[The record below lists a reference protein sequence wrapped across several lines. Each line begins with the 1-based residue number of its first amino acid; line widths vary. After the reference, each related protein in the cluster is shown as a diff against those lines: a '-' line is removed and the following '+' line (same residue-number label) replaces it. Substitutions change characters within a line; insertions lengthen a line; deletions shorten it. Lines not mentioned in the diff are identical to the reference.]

1 MEISRALPEV
11 VAPVLTGEPVTP
23 PAWRVRIRMD
33 DHPGTLARIAIRLA
47 DLECNILGLTVLPVP
62 GGVLDEIV
70 LRPAARLTRRDLTE
84 AIRGEGCECTAI
96 ADADVH
102 ELVDTASATLT
113 GARRAVDDPTR
124 FAEVVRDVLAADV
137 VTFVPPAE
145 ANPSRTESG
154 HRAVFELGDGTA
166 MVVRRHWAPF
176 VQLELTR
183 AKALIDLLAAVR
195 LNLAGPVVL
204 DRSDGAAVVLRT
216 GVPADADAVSE
227 LHRRC
232 SMATLFRRY
241 HGAYALP
248 AGGESLR
255 MVPRRRLHRLLMP
268 PRGTSVLA
276 VCGREAIGLGQLI
289 PRSDG
294 GAEVSLLVE
303 DNWQRQG
310 IGSALLARLGALA
323 GADGI
328 TELSADCL
336 PDDDAMIRT
345 AARAGLRAERVSG
358 ERAALR
364 LFLEA

>member
-84 AIRGEGCECTAI
+84 AIRGEGCECTA
-96 ADADVH
+96 
-102 ELVDTASATLT
+102 L
-113 GARRAVDDPTR
+113 
-124 FAEVVRDVLAADV
+124 
-137 VTFVPPAE
+137 
-145 ANPSRTESG
+145 
-154 HRAVFELGDGTA
+154 
-166 MVVRRHWAPF
+166 
-176 VQLELTR
+176 
-183 AKALIDLLAAVR
+183 
-195 LNLAGPVVL
+195 
-204 DRSDGAAVVLRT
+204 DGAAVVLRK

-241 HGAYALP
+241 HGAHALP

-310 IGSALLARLGALA
+310 IG
-323 GADGI
+323 
-328 TELSADCL
+328 
-336 PDDDAMIRT
+336 
-345 AARAGLRAERVSG
+345 
-358 ERAALR
+358 
-364 LFLEA
+364 